1 MSSYLSKQIDAKS
14 VVGLK
19 CWVRYPYEA
28 TRTGTIKE
36 LYRDG
41 RSEHVKVR
49 LDGDEYNNYFMPQVV
64 FLSEPIE
71 VKIRDIY
78 GECTVWQESACKF
91 R

>member
-1 MSSYLSKQIDAKS
+1 MSYISRCGDAKT

-19 CWVRYPYEA
+19 CWVRFPYEA

-41 RSEHVKVR
+41 RSEHVKVQ
-49 LDGDEYNNYFMPQVV
+49 LDGDEQNNFFMPQVV

-71 VKIRDIY
+71 VKIRDIF
-78 GECTVWQESACKF
+78 GECTVWQESDCKY